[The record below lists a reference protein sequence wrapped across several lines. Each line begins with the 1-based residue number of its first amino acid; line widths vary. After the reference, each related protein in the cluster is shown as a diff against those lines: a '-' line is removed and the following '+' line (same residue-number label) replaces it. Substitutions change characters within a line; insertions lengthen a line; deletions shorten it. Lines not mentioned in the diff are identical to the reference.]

1 MPKLQWYIN
10 DSIVMSELIIEE
22 IKKFTDSL
30 LPSLGLELFD
40 VEFKT
45 EGHGWVLRVYIDA
58 AEGITVD
65 HCAQVSRELSAY
77 LDVEDVIDF
86 AYHLEVSSPGLER
99 KLRSIEDFSKYVG
112 EKARVKLQ
120 YAIENQKVFIGNIES
135 VVDENIVLNL
145 ENGESVELSYSN
157 IKKARLSL

>member
-1 MPKLQWYIN
+1 
-10 DSIVMSELIIEE
+10 MSELIIEE

-65 HCAQVSRELSAY
+65 HCAKVSRELSAY

-86 AYHLEVSSPGLER
+86 PYHLEVSSPGLER

-135 VVDENIVLNL
+135 VVDENILLKL
-145 ENGESVELSYSN
+145 EIGE
-157 IKKARLSL
+157 